1 MSKINYINLLFINN
15 IILSIYF
22 KVNPPY
28 FVPLVEIVPSE
39 WTDDW
44 VIKKTRAIMEEIK
57 QSPVTLAKEIP
68 GFALNRI
75 QLSCFF
81 KNKNLIITVCI
92 LGTLY

>member
-1 MSKINYINLLFINN
+1 MITI
-15 IILSIYF
+15 F

-39 WTDDW
+39 WTEDW
-44 VIKKTRAIMEEIK
+44 VIKKTKAIMEEIR

-75 QLSCFF
+75 QLSL
-81 KNKNLIITVCI
+81 KCI
-92 LGTLY
+92 RMILK